1 MMNGLGF
8 FNGREFR
15 GYWFVNKEVNTIAAI
30 EFHVFIFHRKW
41 YLSSKRNLANGWLV
55 TEALFICRFQK
66 AGAKQSVHLNG
77 STNDLFCEFLV
88 KQITPRLRAS
98 AVNCI
103 FRVHVCNTP
112 TLNSVTFGFSDAASS
127 AVMIALRDTM
137 GYRLR
142 SSHKRAA
149 T

>member
-1 MMNGLGF
+1 MNRLEF
-8 FNGREFR
+8 FNALQFHGDC
-15 GYWFVNKEVNTIAAI
+15 FVNKQVNTIAAI
-30 EFHVFIFHRKW
+30 EFHAFIFHRKW

-112 TLNSVTFGFSDAASS
+112 TLNSGTSGFSDAASS
-127 AVMIALRDTM
+127 AVMMALRVSM
-137 GYRLR
+137 GSRMR
-142 SSHKRAA
+142 STHNRAA
-149 T
+149 P